1 MNSDKKNK
9 IGIGQKSAF
18 SQIEKVHPIRMLL
31 YLSMAGIGIL
41 FSVLL
46 VAYAQASLQG
56 ENNLAVQVPRYF
68 SVSTIL
74 LLVSSYV
81 LSHTSRNYK
90 KDNLIRMRRNL
101 GITLVLGLLFIF
113 SQLAGWQEIA
123 ASGVTYKGQASGT
136 YIYLISALHIVHII
150 GGMIF
155 LVFLFFK
162 TLHASTDAVR
172 SLIFIR
178 DPFRLMQVRMLKT
191 YWHFMDILWVGLYLV
206 FLFIF

>member
-9 IGIGQKSAF
+9 IGIGQKSVF

-150 GGMIF
+150 GG
-155 LVFLFFK
+155 
-162 TLHASTDAVR
+162 
-172 SLIFIR
+172 
-178 DPFRLMQVRMLKT
+178 
-191 YWHFMDILWVGLYLV
+191 
-206 FLFIF
+206 